1 MCLWSL
7 GCLLS
12 LHPVRETT
20 TAPWSSRRE
29 TATPPPEATE
39 SWRIRSSGWTRK
51 VKTRTCRG
59 GKQDEIS
66 RKARRNLKDSQESP
80 DLKLFSSPPLWQLRP
95 LARLRV
101 LARGRTLDRT
111 RSPRG
116 TRRSPA
122 AWEPVRM
129 RPAPSSGSEPL
140 NLRRESNAAL
150 RKEGKPL
157 LEKRAHAFPQMR
169 SSTAKGN
176 QRQADTQ
183 TTSH

>member
-1 MCLWSL
+1 MGRGRARSPQRARLAGSGAPRLPLRLQGAMCLWSL

-59 GKQDEIS
+59 GKQG
-66 RKARRNLKDSQESP
+66 KAHEMSCSKAVLKSASLGTQAP
-80 DLKLFSSPPLWQLRP
+80 ALVRMLP
-95 LARLRV
+95 
-101 LARGRTLDRT
+101 RGRTLDCT

-122 AWEPVRM
+122 AWGPVRT
-129 RPAPSSGSEPL
+129 RPAPSPE
-140 NLRRESNAAL
+140 
-150 RKEGKPL
+150 
-157 LEKRAHAFPQMR
+157 
-169 SSTAKGN
+169 
-176 QRQADTQ
+176 
-183 TTSH
+183 